1 MGLSR
6 SFQLLVTLER
16 QPRLEDCGRA
26 CRPQGGTW
34 ALAEDSRQWQRWG
47 GHGWILDPER
57 VPSLQLEDG
66 MGEVVSQQGGRHAAW
81 RPAGPPWTLMWFVPC
96 TEHLTKGEGGWNS
109 PPATPWL
116 RAVGSAHSEEATFS
130 ISYKGPLWDHGG
142 PQPGNFTDVGLNPSL
157 SS

>member
-1 MGLSR
+1 M
-6 SFQLLVTLER
+6 VTLER

-34 ALAEDSRQWQRWG
+34 ALAEDSRHWQRWG

-96 TEHLTKGEGGWNS
+96 TEHLTKGMRGAGTH
-109 PPATPWL
+109 PPPHPGLELWALPTQRRQPFPIPTKALYGTMVDL
-116 RAVGSAHSEEATFS
+116 R
-130 ISYKGPLWDHGG
+130 
-142 PQPGNFTDVGLNPSL
+142 PGNFTDAGLNPSL